1 MVKKNTDAYFKIL
14 ERFDPKDQNTSLILR
29 EILNEYPF
37 FQSASAYYLKSLKTQ
52 EKESFDR
59 LLPRT
64 AILSFN
70 RSVLRKW
77 IYKKDENFND
87 EKLDKT
93 EKHSF
98 LDWFDNISEN
108 QISLDDKI
116 GLIKKFIENSPK
128 IRINEERQDSSKTII
143 NSNLK
148 DDLIT
153 ETLAKIYIK
162 QEKYNKAIKAY
173 EILSLKYPKKS
184 IFFAD
189 QIKRIKKLKNNNN
202 N

>member
-1 MVKKNTDAYFKIL
+1 MVKKNTDTYFKIL
-14 ERFDPKDQNTSLILR
+14 EKFDPNDQNTSLILR

-37 FQSASAYYLKSLKTQ
+37 FQSASAYYLKSLKVQ
-52 EKESFDR
+52 GKESFDR

-77 IYKKDENFND
+77 IYKKDENLID
-87 EKLDKT
+87 EKLDKA
-93 EKHSF
+93 EKRSF
-98 LDWFDNISEN
+98 LDWFDNISED
-108 QISLDDKI
+108 QISLDKKI
-116 GLIKKFIENSPK
+116 GLIDKLIKNSPK
-128 IRINEERQDSSKTII
+128 IRINLEHQDSGKII
-143 NSNLK
+143 VNSNLK

-162 QEKYNKAIKAY
+162 QEKYHKAIKAY

-202 N
+202 